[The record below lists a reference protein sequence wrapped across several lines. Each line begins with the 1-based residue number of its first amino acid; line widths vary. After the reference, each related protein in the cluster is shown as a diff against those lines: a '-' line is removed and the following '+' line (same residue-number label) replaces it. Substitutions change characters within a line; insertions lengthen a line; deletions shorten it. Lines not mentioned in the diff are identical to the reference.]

1 MRVVKKWSGIQ
12 IATGSR
18 GRLPI
23 WVFILVTLALS
34 GSRFHLVASKG
45 FIIFPVTRVCK
56 NAWPHLGGCLLNC
69 LGGIWPQSVFGSVF
83 RSEGEVT
90 LKKNLGDNLKFF
102 VDPQFNILVIDMDAG
117 SIFKFDQHGN
127 YVKAIGGKGRKP
139 GDLVF
144 PISLD
149 VDDKGRIYVVDAHS
163 PRLTIF
169 NNDGRLVNSFLLKR
183 GEGGM
188 FGGLFA
194 GLAVKVDWKRQLIYI
209 GDSAE
214 AEQRNLIHKFSAD
227 GHYIKS
233 FYPVDKSVVAELSA
247 KGQGGYMLPLFDLD
261 NGGNLYAVQP
271 YVVYEIS
278 KYSPNGRLSAR
289 FSTEK
294 IPFYKELPPL
304 VPGKR
309 ITASRIIGIFASAN
323 TLFCCVYNS
332 RSYWIDVY
340 RLSGKLI
347 HKRINVN
354 RPVEAVDRI
363 GSIYF
368 VVRRTEQGYPVLA
381 KFKFVGRGR

>member
-1 MRVVKKWSGIQ
+1 VVVSGVKNWGGIRRQ
-12 IATGSR
+12 RSLVVVLALAGTFTAGLVVTSLLSR
-18 GRLPI
+18 G
-23 WVFILVTLALS
+23 FNS
-34 GSRFHLVASKG
+34 
-45 FIIFPVTRVCK
+45 
-56 NAWPHLGGCLLNC
+56 LGGV
-69 LGGIWPQSVFGSVF
+69 WSQSVFGNVF

-139 GDLVF
+139 GDLVL

-149 VDDKGRIYVVDAHS
+149 IDDKGRIYVVDAHS

-169 NNDGRLVNSFLLKR
+169 GKNGGLVNSFLLKR

-188 FGGLFA
+188 FGGLFT
-194 GLAVKVDWKRQLIYI
+194 GLAVRVDSKRQLIYI

-214 AEQRNLIHKFSAD
+214 AEQRNLIHQFSAD

-233 FYPVDKSVVAELSA
+233 FYPMDESVVTELSA
-247 KGQGGYMLPLFDLD
+247 KRQSGYMLSLFDLD
-261 NGGNLYAVQP
+261 NSGNLYAVQP

-278 KYSPNGRLSAR
+278 KYSPHGRLETR

-294 IPFYKELPPL
+294 ILFYKELPPL

-323 TLFCCVYNS
+323 AIFCCVYNS
-332 RSYWIDVY
+332 GNYWIDIY
-340 RLSGKLI
+340 RLDGKPI
-347 HKRINVN
+347 YKRIDVD
-354 RPVEAVDRI
+354 RPVEAIDWS

-368 VVRRTEQGYPVLA
+368 VGRRTEQGYPVLT